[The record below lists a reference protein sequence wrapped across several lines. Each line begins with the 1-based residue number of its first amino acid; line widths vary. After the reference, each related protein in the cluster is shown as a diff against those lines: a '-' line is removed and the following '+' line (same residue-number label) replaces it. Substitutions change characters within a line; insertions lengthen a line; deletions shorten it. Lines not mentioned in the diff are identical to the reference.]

1 MVSRSDNNSQKN
13 TNKDNQDNKDNK
25 DNKDDQDDQDIKL
38 GGFPSIMYL
47 GQRNK
52 KINEFAKVNDKD
64 ANIKNISKLNIL
76 DIKNILGVN

>member
-1 MVSRSDNNSQKN
+1 MVSRSDNNYQTTS
-13 TNKDNQDNKDNK
+13 NKQDTHN
-25 DNKDDQDDQDIKL
+25 ITL
-38 GGFPSIMYL
+38 GGFPPIMYL

-52 KINEFAKVNDKD
+52 KINEFAKLNDKD